1 MYNVTI
7 TTTGIFNEIRPSLFP
22 LVEGK
27 EGITFMNALE
37 YSTDD
42 ILPFEEGDD
51 ITDNGP
57 EIELEHERI
66 RAFIIAL
73 CAEHGKPYNELRDEF
88 VKALPE
94 FMLDGTYKGEEL
106 LSTKRRG
113 SYNVHALYK
122 SERGR
127 DLLFQRNYGD
137 TNGLF
142 FLSDHMVGYLIES
155 LYGRSGIFGMAAG
168 AQRITTPLRCYTIHQ
183 AINRIDRYYLPE
195 LIAVQALDNT
205 YSMDKSNRSEFLLI
219 ADALGA
225 YMVQTMHGQTESEQL
240 DTLSKDPFF
249 RKICEP
255 VHRFYRNLTNDAII
269 SVYDESND
277 WADSLLHD
285 YIYNLYDRFS
295 EGLDYW
301 EEKNEGVL
309 GYVRYR
315 ILSPLADDLVRELSQ
330 EKLRVDL
337 YPSFD
342 KARAYFDF
350 LVPYT
355 SHAKNMLI
363 KIGVKEDDDCQNDM
377 TDDGNTCGGLLSRV
391 ESLPHEGVQL
401 TVLERIYC
409 LLDACYEAIRRYQN
423 YEALVPIVDTL
434 DATIGEVD
442 IESPNSWQAEYV
454 QRVSRLSKWYRML
467 GNAFTGNNIYWNLL
481 QDLITAQE
489 QAPLVHEPY
498 FNNYVCDVSCQDN
511 VFNLECLRYLLLH
524 HDIETDNRESYEHR
538 VQAID
543 HPYFKMPFKAYGQ
556 IHDLLDLDTEL
567 NSNDIVY
574 FLVLLKAIHR
584 FYLDQLDQN
593 LWKELIQ
600 LWSMYGK
607 RQFQD
612 YYAEWL
618 CAKYM
623 VALAVHMG
631 DREQAELI
639 KQNLAITFDEPIHRR
654 NYSSAY
660 QWSPLAFY
668 TMAQIDEALGNLDL
682 AKDNYD
688 KAYVTHAYT
697 QACWAYYKSKCASL
711 WNVNQLS
718 TAETKS
724 AETVT
729 KPIELERKPTT
740 TVMKSTTS
748 EIRTTVTEI
757 SLVVAEIKPDFEAV
771 IQENKGKF
779 FTMDEYKEYFNAHMM
794 YLYR

>member
-1 MYNVTI
+1 MMKV
-7 TTTGIFNEIRPSLFP
+7 TTG
-22 LVEGK
+22 
-27 EGITFMNALE
+27 
-37 YSTDD
+37 
-42 ILPFEEGDD
+42 
-51 ITDNGP
+51 
-57 EIELEHERI
+57 
-66 RAFIIAL
+66 
-73 CAEHGKPYNELRDEF
+73 
-88 VKALPE
+88 
-94 FMLDGTYKGEEL
+94 
-106 LSTKRRG
+106 
-113 SYNVHALYK
+113 
-122 SERGR
+122 
-127 DLLFQRNYGD
+127 
-137 TNGLF
+137 
-142 FLSDHMVGYLIES
+142 LIV
-155 LYGRSGIFGMAAG
+155 
-168 AQRITTPLRCYTIHQ
+168 CYMI
-183 AINRIDRYYLPE
+183 
-195 LIAVQALDNT
+195 
-205 YSMDKSNRSEFLLI
+205 
-219 ADALGA
+219 
-225 YMVQTMHGQTESEQL
+225 
-240 DTLSKDPFF
+240 
-249 RKICEP
+249 
-255 VHRFYRNLTNDAII
+255 
-269 SVYDESND
+269 
-277 WADSLLHD
+277 
-285 YIYNLYDRFS
+285 IYNLYDRFS

-607 RQFQD
+607 RNFQD
-612 YYAEWL
+612 YYAECL

-623 VALAVHMG
+623 VVLAVHMG
-631 DREQAELI
+631 DREAAAHI
-639 KQNLAITFDEPIHRR
+639 KQNLHTSFERARHWHEPAPSDYGWSTF
-654 NYSSAY
+654 
-660 QWSPLAFY
+660 AFY
-668 TMAQIDEALGNLDL
+668 TMAQIDEALGNLDS
-682 AKDNYD
+682 AQDNYD
-688 KAYVTHAYT
+688 KAYVTKAYT
-697 QACWAYYKSKCASL
+697 QASWAYYESKYSSL
-711 WNVNQLS
+711 WKETQLS
-718 TAETKS
+718 VVERKTAIAETKS
-724 AETVT
+724 AVT
-729 KPIELERKPTT
+729 
-740 TVMKSTTS
+740 
-748 EIRTTVTEI
+748 
-757 SLVVAEIKPDFEAV
+757 EIKPDFEAV

-779 FTMDEYKEYFNAHMM
+779 STIDEYKEYFNTHMM

>member
-7 TTTGIFNEIRPSLFP
+7 TTTGIFDEIRPSLFP
-22 LVEGK
+22 PIEGK

-66 RAFIIAL
+66 RAFVAAL

-106 LSTKRRG
+106 LSTKRKG

-127 DLLFQRNYGD
+127 DLLFQRNYRD
-137 TNGLF
+137 TNGLLY
-142 FLSDHMVGYLIES
+142 LSDHMVGYLIES

-168 AQRITTPLRCYTIHQ
+168 AQRITTPLQCYTIHQ
-183 AINRIDRYYLPE
+183 AINRVDKYYLPE

-205 YSMDKSNRSEFLLI
+205 YSMDESNRSEFLLI

-277 WADSLLHD
+277 WTDSLLHD

-301 EEKNEGVL
+301 EEGNEGVL

-330 EKLRVDL
+330 EKLRIDL
-337 YPSFD
+337 YPGFD

-350 LVPYT
+350 LMPYT

-377 TDDGNTCGGLLSRV
+377 TDDENICEGLLPPVDLLS
-391 ESLPHEGVQL
+391 HTGAQL

-409 LLDACYEAIRRYQN
+409 LLDACYEAVRRYQN
-423 YEALVPIVDTL
+423 YESLVSIVDTL
-434 DATIGEVD
+434 DAAIGEVD
-442 IESPNSWQAEYV
+442 IESPDSWQTEYV

-467 GNAFTGNNIYWNLL
+467 GHAFTGNDTYRSLL
-481 QDLITAQE
+481 EELITAQE
-489 QAPLVHEPY
+489 QTPLVHEPY
-498 FNNYVCDVSCQDN
+498 FNNYICDVSCQDN

-524 HDIETDNRESYEHR
+524 HDIETGNRKSYEYH
-538 VQAID
+538 VQSID

-556 IHDLLDLDTEL
+556 IHNLLDIETEL

-584 FYLDQLDQN
+584 FYLDRLDQN
-593 LWKELIQ
+593 LWQELLR

-607 RQFQD
+607 RNFQD
-612 YYAEWL
+612 YYAECL

-623 VALAVHMG
+623 VVLAMYMG
-631 DREQAELI
+631 DRAAAERI
-639 KQNLAITFDEPIHRR
+639 KQELHTRFERARHWREPVPSEYSWSTF
-654 NYSSAY
+654 
-660 QWSPLAFY
+660 AFY
-668 TMAQIDEALGNLDL
+668 TMAQIDEALGNLDS
-682 AKDNYD
+682 AQDNYD
-688 KAYVTHAYT
+688 KAYVTYTYT
-697 QACWAYYKSKCASL
+697 QAGWSYYKSKCNRL
-711 WNVNQLS
+711 WNGTQSSITGTKL
-718 TAETKS
+718 TAAS
-724 AETVT
+724 IQ
-729 KPIELERKPTT
+729 P
-740 TVMKSTTS
+740 
-748 EIRTTVTEI
+748 
-757 SLVVAEIKPDFEAV
+757 VVAVTKPDFEAI
-771 IQENKGKF
+771 IQEYKGKF
-779 FTMDEYKEYFNAHMM
+779 STIGEYKEFFHTHMM
-794 YLYR
+794 YLYM

>member
-7 TTTGIFNEIRPSLFP
+7 TTTGIFDEIRPSLFP
-22 LVEGK
+22 PIEGK
-27 EGITFMNALE
+27 KGITFMNALE

-66 RAFIIAL
+66 RAFVAAL

-94 FMLDGTYKGEEL
+94 FMLEGTYKGEEL
-106 LSTKRRG
+106 LSTKRKG
-113 SYNVHALYK
+113 GYNVHALYK

-137 TNGLF
+137 TNGLLY
-142 FLSDHMVGYLIES
+142 LSDHMVGYLIES

-183 AINRIDRYYLPE
+183 AINRVDKYYLPE

-205 YSMDKSNRSEFLLI
+205 YSMDESNRSEFLLI

-277 WADSLLHD
+277 WIDSLLHD

-301 EEKNEGVL
+301 EEGNEGVL

-315 ILSPLADDLVRELSQ
+315 ILSPLADDLIRELSQ
-330 EKLRVDL
+330 EKLRIDL
-337 YPSFD
+337 YPGFD

-377 TDDGNTCGGLLSRV
+377 TDDKNICEGLLPPADLLSH
-391 ESLPHEGVQL
+391 ESAKLA
-401 TVLERIYC
+401 VLERIYC
-409 LLDACYEAIRRYQN
+409 LLDACYEAVRRYQN
-423 YEALVPIVDTL
+423 YKALESIVDTL
-434 DATIGEVD
+434 DAAIGEVD
-442 IESPNSWQAEYV
+442 IESSDSWQAEYV

-467 GNAFTGNNIYWNLL
+467 GHAFTGNDTYQNLL
-481 QDLITAQE
+481 QDLITAQK
-489 QAPLVHEPY
+489 QTPLVHEPY
-498 FNNYVCDVSCQDN
+498 FNNYICDVSCQDN
-511 VFNLECLRYLLLH
+511 VFNLECLQYLLLH
-524 HDIETDNRESYEHR
+524 HDIETGNCESYEYH
-538 VQAID
+538 VQSID

-556 IHDLLDLDTEL
+556 IHNLLDIETEL

-584 FYLDQLDQN
+584 FYLDRLDHN
-593 LWKELIQ
+593 LWQELLR

-607 RQFQD
+607 RNFQD
-612 YYAEWL
+612 YYAECL

-623 VALAVHMG
+623 TVLAMYMG
-631 DREQAELI
+631 DREAAERI
-639 KQNLAITFDEPIHRR
+639 KQDLHTSFERARHWREPVPSDYSWSTF
-654 NYSSAY
+654 
-660 QWSPLAFY
+660 AFY
-668 TMAQIDEALGNLDL
+668 TMAQIDEALGHFDL
-682 AKDNYD
+682 AKENYN

-697 QACWAYYKSKCASL
+697 QAGWSYYESKCNSL
-711 WNVNQLS
+711 WNGSKSS
-718 TAETKS
+718 TAG
-724 AETVT
+724 T
-729 KPIELERKPTT
+729 KPTAASIQP
-740 TVMKSTTS
+740 
-748 EIRTTVTEI
+748 
-757 SLVVAEIKPDFEAV
+757 VVAVMKPDFETV

-779 FTMDEYKEYFNAHMM
+779 STIGEYKEFFHTHMM
-794 YLYR
+794 YLYM

>member
-1 MYNVTI
+1 M
-7 TTTGIFNEIRPSLFP
+7 
-22 LVEGK
+22 
-27 EGITFMNALE
+27 
-37 YSTDD
+37 
-42 ILPFEEGDD
+42 
-51 ITDNGP
+51 
-57 EIELEHERI
+57 
-66 RAFIIAL
+66 
-73 CAEHGKPYNELRDEF
+73 
-88 VKALPE
+88 
-94 FMLDGTYKGEEL
+94 
-106 LSTKRRG
+106 
-113 SYNVHALYK
+113 YK
-122 SERGR
+122 SARGR
-127 DLLFQRNYGD
+127 DLLFQRNYGN
-137 TNGLF
+137 TNGMLY
-142 FLSDHMVGYLIES
+142 LSDHMVGYLIES

-225 YMVQTMHGQTESEQL
+225 YMVQTMHGQTES
-240 DTLSKDPFF
+240 
-249 RKICEP
+249 

-607 RQFQD
+607 RNFQD
-612 YYAEWL
+612 YYAECL

-623 VALAVHMG
+623 VVLAVHMG
-631 DREQAELI
+631 DREAAAHI
-639 KQNLAITFDEPIHRR
+639 KQNLHTSFERARHWHEPAPSDYGWSTF
-654 NYSSAY
+654 
-660 QWSPLAFY
+660 AFY
-668 TMAQIDEALGNLDL
+668 TMAQIDEALGNLDS
-682 AKDNYD
+682 AQDNYD
-688 KAYVTHAYT
+688 KAYVTKAYT
-697 QACWAYYKSKCASL
+697 QASWAYYESKYSSL
-711 WNVNQLS
+711 WKETQLS
-718 TAETKS
+718 VVERKTAIAETKS
-724 AETVT
+724 AVT
-729 KPIELERKPTT
+729 
-740 TVMKSTTS
+740 
-748 EIRTTVTEI
+748 
-757 SLVVAEIKPDFEAV
+757 EIKPDFEAV

-779 FTMDEYKEYFNAHMM
+779 STIDEYKEYFNTHMM

>member
-7 TTTGIFNEIRPSLFP
+7 TTTGIFDEIRPSLFP
-22 LVEGK
+22 PIEGK

-66 RAFIIAL
+66 RAFVAAL
-73 CAEHGKPYNELRDEF
+73 CAEHSKPYNELRDEF

-106 LSTKRRG
+106 LSTKRKG
-113 SYNVHALYK
+113 GYNVHALYK

-137 TNGLF
+137 TNGLLY
-142 FLSDHMVGYLIES
+142 LSDHMVGYLIES

-168 AQRITTPLRCYTIHQ
+168 AQRITTPLQCYTIHQ
-183 AINRIDRYYLPE
+183 AINRVDKYYLPE

-205 YSMDKSNRSEFLLI
+205 YSMDESNRSEFLLI

-225 YMVQTMHGQTESEQL
+225 YMVQTMHGQTEYEQL

-277 WADSLLHD
+277 WTDSLLHD

-301 EEKNEGVL
+301 EEENEGVL

-330 EKLRVDL
+330 EKLRIDL
-337 YPSFD
+337 YPGFD

-377 TDDGNTCGGLLSRV
+377 TDDGNTCEGLLPPVDLLSH
-391 ESLPHEGVQL
+391 ESAQL

-409 LLDACYEAIRRYQN
+409 LLDACYEAVRRYQN
-423 YEALVPIVDTL
+423 YKALESIVDTL
-434 DATIGEVD
+434 DTAIGEVD
-442 IESPNSWQAEYV
+442 IESSDSWQAEYV

-467 GNAFTGNNIYWNLL
+467 GHAFTGNNAYRNLL
-481 QDLITAQE
+481 EELIAAQE
-489 QAPLVHEPY
+489 QTPLVHEPY
-498 FNNYVCDVSCQDN
+498 FNNYICDVSCQDN

-524 HDIETDNRESYEHR
+524 HDIDTGNRESYEHH
-538 VQAID
+538 VQSID

-556 IHDLLDLDTEL
+556 IHNLLDIETKL

-574 FLVLLKAIHR
+574 FLVLLKSIHR
-584 FYLDQLDQN
+584 FYLDRLDQN
-593 LWKELIQ
+593 LWQELLR

-607 RQFQD
+607 RNFQD
-612 YYAEWL
+612 YYAECL

-623 VALAVHMG
+623 AVLAMYIG
-631 DREQAELI
+631 DREAAERI
-639 KQNLAITFDEPIHRR
+639 KQDLHTSFERARHWHEPVPSEYSWSTF
-654 NYSSAY
+654 
-660 QWSPLAFY
+660 AFY
-668 TMAQIDEALGNLDL
+668 TMAQIYETLGHFDL
-682 AKDNYD
+682 AKENYD

-697 QACWAYYKSKCASL
+697 QAGWSYYEGKCNSL
-711 WNVNQLS
+711 WNGSKSS
-718 TAETKS
+718 TAG
-724 AETVT
+724 T
-729 KPIELERKPTT
+729 KPTAASSQP
-740 TVMKSTTS
+740 
-748 EIRTTVTEI
+748 
-757 SLVVAEIKPDFEAV
+757 VVAVTKPDFETV

-779 FTMDEYKEYFNAHMM
+779 FTVDEYKEFFHAHMM
-794 YLYR
+794 YLYM

>member
-7 TTTGIFNEIRPSLFP
+7 TTTGIFDEIRPSLFP

-27 EGITFMNALE
+27 EGITFINALE

-66 RAFIIAL
+66 RSFVAAL

-127 DLLFQRNYGD
+127 DLLFQRNYAD
-137 TNGLF
+137 TNGLLY
-142 FLSDHMVGYLIES
+142 LSDHMVGYLIES

-183 AINRIDRYYLPE
+183 AINRVDRYYLPE

-205 YSMDKSNRSEFLLI
+205 YSMDESNRSEFLLI
-219 ADALGA
+219 ADVLGA
-225 YMVQTMHGQTESEQL
+225 YMVQAMHGQTESEQL

-249 RKICEP
+249 RKVCEP

-277 WADSLLHD
+277 WTDCLLHD

-295 EGLDYW
+295 EGIDYW
-301 EEKNEGVL
+301 EEGNEGVL
-309 GYVRYR
+309 GYVRHR

-337 YPSFD
+337 YPGFD

-355 SHAKNMLI
+355 SHAKKMLI
-363 KIGVKEDDDCQNDM
+363 HIGVKEDDDCP
-377 TDDGNTCGGLLSRV
+377 DDITNSENIGVDLLSHV
-391 ESLPHEGVQL
+391 ESLSHKGAQF

-409 LLDACYEAIRRYQN
+409 LLDGCYEAVRRYQN
-423 YEALVPIVDTL
+423 YEVLVSIVNVL
-434 DATIGEVD
+434 DAAIGEVD
-442 IESPNSWQAEYV
+442 IESPDSWQAEYV

-467 GNAFTGNNIYWNLL
+467 GHAFTGNNAYGNLL
-481 QDLITAQE
+481 EELIAAQE
-489 QAPLVHEPY
+489 QMPLVHEPY
-498 FNNYVCDVSCQDN
+498 FNNYICDVSCQDN
-511 VFNLECLRYLLLH
+511 VFNLECLQYLLLH
-524 HDIETDNRESYEHR
+524 HDIEIGDCESFNQHI
-538 VQAID
+538 QSID

-556 IHDLLDLDTEL
+556 IHNLLDIETKL

-574 FLVLLKAIHR
+574 FLVLLKSIHR
-584 FYLDQLDQN
+584 FYLDQLDRN
-593 LWKELIQ
+593 LWNELIR

-607 RQFQD
+607 RNFQD
-612 YYAEWL
+612 YYAECL

-623 VALAVHMG
+623 AMLAMYMG
-631 DREQAELI
+631 DREVAERI
-639 KQNLAITFDEPIHRR
+639 KQDLHTSFERTSHWREPVPSDYSWSTF
-654 NYSSAY
+654 
-660 QWSPLAFY
+660 AFY
-668 TMAQIDEALGNLDL
+668 TMAQIDEALGHLDS
-682 AKDNYD
+682 AQKYYD
-688 KAYVTHAYT
+688 KAYVTQAYT
-697 QACWAYYKSKCASL
+697 QACWAYYESKCNSL
-711 WNVNQLS
+711 WNGTKS
-718 TAETKS
+718 SITETKLTAAS
-724 AETVT
+724 SQPVVVVT
-729 KPIELERKPTT
+729 KPN
-740 TVMKSTTS
+740 
-748 EIRTTVTEI
+748 
-757 SLVVAEIKPDFEAV
+757 FESV
-771 IQENKGKF
+771 IQENKGAF
-779 FTMDEYKEYFNAHMM
+779 STIGEYKEFFHTHMI
-794 YLYR
+794 YLYM

>member
-7 TTTGIFNEIRPSLFP
+7 TTTGIFDEIRPSLFP
-22 LVEGK
+22 PIEGK

-66 RAFIIAL
+66 RAFVAAL

-94 FMLDGTYKGEEL
+94 FMLEGTYKGEEL
-106 LSTKRRG
+106 LSTKRKG
-113 SYNVHALYK
+113 GYNVHALYK

-137 TNGLF
+137 TNGLLY
-142 FLSDHMVGYLIES
+142 LSDHMVGYLIES
-155 LYGRSGIFGMAAG
+155 LYGRSGIFGMTAG
-168 AQRITTPLRCYTIHQ
+168 AQRITTPLQCYTIHQ
-183 AINRIDRYYLPE
+183 AINRVDKYYLPE

-205 YSMDKSNRSEFLLI
+205 YSMDESNQSEFLLI

-225 YMVQTMHGQTESEQL
+225 YMVQTMHGQSESEQL

-277 WADSLLHD
+277 WTDSLLHD

-301 EEKNEGVL
+301 EEGNEGVL

-315 ILSPLADDLVRELSQ
+315 ILSPLADDLIRELSQ
-330 EKLRVDL
+330 EKLRIDL
-337 YPSFD
+337 YPGFD

-350 LVPYT
+350 LIPYT

-377 TDDGNTCGGLLSRV
+377 TDDENICEGLLPPVDLLSH
-391 ESLPHEGVQL
+391 ESAKL

-409 LLDACYEAIRRYQN
+409 LLDACYEAVRRYQN
-423 YEALVPIVDTL
+423 YKALESIVDTL
-434 DATIGEVD
+434 DAAIGEVD
-442 IESPNSWQAEYV
+442 IESSDSWQAEYV

-467 GNAFTGNNIYWNLL
+467 GHAFTGNDTYQNLL

-489 QAPLVHEPY
+489 QTPLVHEPY
-498 FNNYVCDVSCQDN
+498 FNNYICDVSCQDN

-524 HDIETDNRESYEHR
+524 HDIETGNRESYENH
-538 VQAID
+538 VQSID

-556 IHDLLDLDTEL
+556 IHNLLNIETEL

-584 FYLDQLDQN
+584 FYLDRLDQN
-593 LWKELIQ
+593 LWQELLR

-607 RQFQD
+607 RNFQD
-612 YYAEWL
+612 YYAECL

-623 VALAVHMG
+623 TVIAMYMG
-631 DREQAELI
+631 DRAAAERI
-639 KQNLAITFDEPIHRR
+639 KQELYTRFERARHWREPVPSDYSWSTF
-654 NYSSAY
+654 
-660 QWSPLAFY
+660 AFY
-668 TMAQIDEALGNLDL
+668 TMAQIDEALGHFDL
-682 AKDNYD
+682 AKENYD
-688 KAYVTHAYT
+688 KAYVTQAYT
-697 QACWAYYKSKCASL
+697 QAGWSYYEGKCNRL
-711 WNVNQLS
+711 WNGTQS
-718 TAETKS
+718 SMTETKLTAAS
-724 AETVT
+724 IQPEVV
-729 KPIELERKPTT
+729 
-740 TVMKSTTS
+740 VM
-748 EIRTTVTEI
+748 
-757 SLVVAEIKPDFEAV
+757 KPDFETV

-779 FTMDEYKEYFNAHMM
+779 STIDEYKEFFHTHMM
-794 YLYR
+794 YLYM

>member
-7 TTTGIFNEIRPSLFP
+7 TTTGIFDEIRPSLFP

-27 EGITFMNALE
+27 EGITFINALE

-66 RAFIIAL
+66 RAFVAAL
-73 CAEHGKPYNELRDEF
+73 CAEYSKPYNELRDEF

-94 FMLDGTYKGEEL
+94 FMLDGTYKGEDL
-106 LSTKRRG
+106 LSTKRKG

-137 TNGLF
+137 TNGLLY
-142 FLSDHMVGYLIES
+142 LSDHMVGYLIES

-183 AINRIDRYYLPE
+183 AINRVDKYYLPE

-205 YSMDKSNRSEFLLI
+205 YSMDESNRSEFLLI

-277 WADSLLHD
+277 WTDSLLHD

-301 EEKNEGVL
+301 EEGNEGVL

-330 EKLRVDL
+330 EKLRIDL
-337 YPSFD
+337 YPGFD

-350 LVPYT
+350 LVPYR

-377 TDDGNTCGGLLSRV
+377 TDDENICEGLLPPVDLLSH
-391 ESLPHEGVQL
+391 ESAKL

-409 LLDACYEAIRRYQN
+409 LLDACYEAVRRYQN
-423 YEALVPIVDTL
+423 YKDLESIVDTL
-434 DATIGEVD
+434 DAAIGEVD
-442 IESPNSWQAEYV
+442 IESSDSWQAEYV

-467 GNAFTGNNIYWNLL
+467 GHAFTENNTYRNLL
-481 QDLITAQE
+481 EELITTQE
-489 QAPLVHEPY
+489 QTPLVHEPY
-498 FNNYVCDVSCQDN
+498 FNNYICDVSCQDN
-511 VFNLECLRYLLLH
+511 VFNLECLQYLLLH
-524 HDIETDNRESYEHR
+524 HDIETGNCESYEYH
-538 VQAID
+538 VQSIN

-556 IHDLLDLDTEL
+556 IHNLLDIETEL

-584 FYLDQLDQN
+584 FYLDRLDQN
-593 LWKELIQ
+593 LWQELLR

-607 RQFQD
+607 RNFQD
-612 YYAEWL
+612 YYAECL

-623 VALAVHMG
+623 TVLAMYMG
-631 DREQAELI
+631 DRAAAERI
-639 KQNLAITFDEPIHRR
+639 KQELYTRFERARHWREPVPSDYSWSTF
-654 NYSSAY
+654 
-660 QWSPLAFY
+660 AFY
-668 TMAQIDEALGNLDL
+668 TMAQIDEALGHLDS
-682 AKDNYD
+682 AQDNYD
-688 KAYVTHAYT
+688 KAYVTYAYT
-697 QACWAYYKSKCASL
+697 QAAWSYYESKCNSL
-711 WNVNQLS
+711 WNGSKSS
-718 TAETKS
+718 TAG
-724 AETVT
+724 T
-729 KPIELERKPTT
+729 KPTAASSQPA
-740 TVMKSTTS
+740 VV
-748 EIRTTVTEI
+748 VT
-757 SLVVAEIKPDFEAV
+757 KPDFETV

-779 FTMDEYKEYFNAHMM
+779 STIGEYKEFFHTHMM
-794 YLYR
+794 YLYM

>member
-7 TTTGIFNEIRPSLFP
+7 TTTGIFDEIRPSLFP

-27 EGITFMNALE
+27 EGITFINALE

-66 RAFIIAL
+66 RAFVAAL

-94 FMLDGTYKGEEL
+94 FMLDGTYKGEDL
-106 LSTKRRG
+106 LSTKRKG
-113 SYNVHALYK
+113 GYNVHALYK

-137 TNGLF
+137 TNGLLY
-142 FLSDHMVGYLIES
+142 LSDHMVGYLIES

-168 AQRITTPLRCYTIHQ
+168 AQHITTPLRCYTIHQ
-183 AINRIDRYYLPE
+183 AINRVDKYYLPE

-205 YSMDKSNRSEFLLI
+205 YSMDESNRSEFLLI
-219 ADALGA
+219 TDALGA

-277 WADSLLHD
+277 WTDSLLHD

-301 EEKNEGVL
+301 EEGNEGVL
-309 GYVRYR
+309 GYVRYC
-315 ILSPLADDLVRELSQ
+315 ILSPLADDLIRELSQ
-330 EKLRVDL
+330 EKLRIDL
-337 YPSFD
+337 YPGFD

-377 TDDGNTCGGLLSRV
+377 TDDENICEGLLPPVDLLSH
-391 ESLPHEGVQL
+391 ESAKL

-409 LLDACYEAIRRYQN
+409 LLDACYEAVRRYQN
-423 YEALVPIVDTL
+423 YKALESIVDTL
-434 DATIGEVD
+434 DAA
-442 IESPNSWQAEYV
+442 IESPDSWQAEYV

-467 GNAFTGNNIYWNLL
+467 GHAFTGNDTYRNLL
-481 QDLITAQE
+481 EELITAQE
-489 QAPLVHEPY
+489 QTPLVHEPY
-498 FNNYVCDVSCQDN
+498 FNNYICDVSCQDN

-524 HDIETDNRESYEHR
+524 HDIETGNCESYEYH
-538 VQAID
+538 VQSID

-556 IHDLLDLDTEL
+556 IHNLLDIETEL

-584 FYLDQLDQN
+584 FYLDRLDQN
-593 LWKELIQ
+593 LWQELLR

-607 RQFQD
+607 RNFQD
-612 YYAEWL
+612 YYAECL

-623 VALAVHMG
+623 TVLAMYMG
-631 DREQAELI
+631 DRAAAERI
-639 KQNLAITFDEPIHRR
+639 KQELYTSFERARHWREPVPSDYSWSTF
-654 NYSSAY
+654 
-660 QWSPLAFY
+660 AFY
-668 TMAQIDEALGNLDL
+668 TMAQIDETLGHFDL
-682 AKDNYD
+682 AKENYD

-697 QACWAYYKSKCASL
+697 QACWAYYESKCNRL
-711 WNVNQLS
+711 WNGTQSLM
-718 TAETKS
+718 TETKLTAAS
-724 AETVT
+724 IQPVVAVT
-729 KPIELERKPTT
+729 KT
-740 TVMKSTTS
+740 
-748 EIRTTVTEI
+748 
-757 SLVVAEIKPDFEAV
+757 DFETV

-779 FTMDEYKEYFNAHMM
+779 STIDEYKEFFHAHLM
-794 YLYR
+794 YLYI

>member
-27 EGITFMNALE
+27 EGITFINALE

-94 FMLDGTYKGEEL
+94 FMLNGTYKGEEL
-106 LSTKRRG
+106 LLTKRRG
-113 SYNVHALYK
+113 RYNVHALYK

-137 TNGLF
+137 TNGLLY
-142 FLSDHMVGYLIES
+142 LSDHMVGYLIES

-205 YSMDKSNRSEFLLI
+205 YSMDESNRSEFLLI

-301 EEKNEGVL
+301 EEGNEGVL

-315 ILSPLADDLVRELSQ
+315 ILSPLADELVRELSQ

-337 YPSFD
+337 YPGLD

-355 SHAKNMLI
+355 NHAKNMLI

-377 TDDGNTCGGLLSRV
+377 TDDGNTCEGLLSHV
-391 ESLPHEGVQL
+391 ESLSHKGTQL
-401 TVLERIYC
+401 TVLERIY
-409 LLDACYEAIRRYQN
+409 
-423 YEALVPIVDTL
+423 
-434 DATIGEVD
+434 
-442 IESPNSWQAEYV
+442 
-454 QRVSRLSKWYRML
+454 
-467 GNAFTGNNIYWNLL
+467 
-481 QDLITAQE
+481 
-489 QAPLVHEPY
+489 
-498 FNNYVCDVSCQDN
+498 
-511 VFNLECLRYLLLH
+511 
-524 HDIETDNRESYEHR
+524 
-538 VQAID
+538 
-543 HPYFKMPFKAYGQ
+543 
-556 IHDLLDLDTEL
+556 
-567 NSNDIVY
+567 
-574 FLVLLKAIHR
+574 
-584 FYLDQLDQN
+584 
-593 LWKELIQ
+593 
-600 LWSMYGK
+600 
-607 RQFQD
+607 
-612 YYAEWL
+612 
-618 CAKYM
+618 
-623 VALAVHMG
+623 
-631 DREQAELI
+631 
-639 KQNLAITFDEPIHRR
+639 
-654 NYSSAY
+654 
-660 QWSPLAFY
+660 
-668 TMAQIDEALGNLDL
+668 
-682 AKDNYD
+682 
-688 KAYVTHAYT
+688 
-697 QACWAYYKSKCASL
+697 
-711 WNVNQLS
+711 
-718 TAETKS
+718 
-724 AETVT
+724 
-729 KPIELERKPTT
+729 
-740 TVMKSTTS
+740 
-748 EIRTTVTEI
+748 
-757 SLVVAEIKPDFEAV
+757 
-771 IQENKGKF
+771 
-779 FTMDEYKEYFNAHMM
+779 
-794 YLYR
+794 

>member
-7 TTTGIFNEIRPSLFP
+7 TTTGIFDEIRPSLFP

-27 EGITFMNALE
+27 EGITFINALE

-66 RAFIIAL
+66 RSFVSAL
-73 CAEHGKPYNELRDEF
+73 CAEHGKPYNELRDEL

-113 SYNVHALYK
+113 GYNVHALYK

-137 TNGLF
+137 TNGLLY
-142 FLSDHMVGYLIES
+142 LSDHMAGYLIES

-168 AQRITTPLRCYTIHQ
+168 AQRITTPLQCYTIHQ
-183 AINRIDRYYLPE
+183 AINRVDKYYLPE

-205 YSMDKSNRSEFLLI
+205 YSMDESNRSEFLLI

-277 WADSLLHD
+277 WTDSLLHD

-301 EEKNEGVL
+301 EEGNEGVL

-330 EKLRVDL
+330 EKLRIDL
-337 YPSFD
+337 YPGFD

-350 LVPYT
+350 LMPYT

-377 TDDGNTCGGLLSRV
+377 TDDENICEGLLPPVDLLS
-391 ESLPHEGVQL
+391 HTGAQL

-409 LLDACYEAIRRYQN
+409 LLDACYEAVRRYQN
-423 YEALVPIVDTL
+423 YESLVSIVDTL
-434 DATIGEVD
+434 DAAIGEVD
-442 IESPNSWQAEYV
+442 IESPDSWQTEYV

-467 GNAFTGNNIYWNLL
+467 GHAFTGNDTYRSLL
-481 QDLITAQE
+481 EELITAQE
-489 QAPLVHEPY
+489 QTPLVHEPY
-498 FNNYVCDVSCQDN
+498 FNNYICDVSCQDN

-524 HDIETDNRESYEHR
+524 HDIETGNRKSYEYH
-538 VQAID
+538 VQSID

-556 IHDLLDLDTEL
+556 IHNLLDIETEL

-584 FYLDQLDQN
+584 FYLDRLDQN
-593 LWKELIQ
+593 LWQELLR

-607 RQFQD
+607 RNFQD
-612 YYAEWL
+612 YYAECL

-623 VALAVHMG
+623 VVLAMYMG
-631 DREQAELI
+631 DRAAAERI
-639 KQNLAITFDEPIHRR
+639 KQELHTRFERARHWREPVPSEYSWSTF
-654 NYSSAY
+654 
-660 QWSPLAFY
+660 AFY
-668 TMAQIDEALGNLDL
+668 TMAQIDEALGNLDS
-682 AKDNYD
+682 AQDNYD
-688 KAYVTHAYT
+688 KAYVTYTYT
-697 QACWAYYKSKCASL
+697 QAGWSYYKSKCNRL
-711 WNVNQLS
+711 WNGTQSSITGTKL
-718 TAETKS
+718 TAAS
-724 AETVT
+724 IQ
-729 KPIELERKPTT
+729 P
-740 TVMKSTTS
+740 
-748 EIRTTVTEI
+748 
-757 SLVVAEIKPDFEAV
+757 VVAVTKPDFEAI
-771 IQENKGKF
+771 IQEYKGKF
-779 FTMDEYKEYFNAHMM
+779 STIGEYKEFFHTHMM
-794 YLYR
+794 YLYM

>member
-7 TTTGIFNEIRPSLFP
+7 TTTGIFDEIRPSLFP
-22 LVEGK
+22 PIEGK

-66 RAFIIAL
+66 RAFVAAL

-113 SYNVHALYK
+113 GYNVHALYK

-127 DLLFQRNYGD
+127 DLLFQHNYRD
-137 TNGLF
+137 TNGLLY
-142 FLSDHMVGYLIES
+142 LSDHMVGYLIES

-168 AQRITTPLRCYTIHQ
+168 AQHITTPLRCYTIHQ
-183 AINRIDRYYLPE
+183 AINRVDKYYLPE
-195 LIAVQALDNT
+195 LTAVQALDNT
-205 YSMDKSNRSEFLLI
+205 YSMDESNRSEFLLI
-219 ADALGA
+219 ADVLGA

-240 DTLSKDPFF
+240 DTLSKDTFF

-277 WADSLLHD
+277 WTDSLLHD

-301 EEKNEGVL
+301 EEGNEGVL

-315 ILSPLADDLVRELSQ
+315 ILSPLADDLIRELSQ
-330 EKLRVDL
+330 EKLRIDL
-337 YPSFD
+337 YPGFD
-342 KARAYFDF
+342 EARAYFDF

-377 TDDGNTCGGLLSRV
+377 TDDENICEGLLPPADLLSH
-391 ESLPHEGVQL
+391 ESAKL

-409 LLDACYEAIRRYQN
+409 LLDACYEAVRRYQN
-423 YEALVPIVDTL
+423 YKALESIVDTL
-434 DATIGEVD
+434 DAAIGEVD
-442 IESPNSWQAEYV
+442 IESSDSWQAEYV

-467 GNAFTGNNIYWNLL
+467 GHAFTGNNAYRNLL

-489 QAPLVHEPY
+489 QTPLIHEPY
-498 FNNYVCDVSCQDN
+498 FNNYICDVSCQDN
-511 VFNLECLRYLLLH
+511 VFNLECLQYLVLH
-524 HDIETDNRESYEHR
+524 HDIETGNCESYEYH
-538 VQAID
+538 VQSID

-556 IHDLLDLDTEL
+556 IHNLLDIETEL

-584 FYLDQLDQN
+584 FYLDRLDQN
-593 LWKELIQ
+593 LWQELLR

-607 RQFQD
+607 RNFQD
-612 YYAEWL
+612 YYAECL

-623 VALAVHMG
+623 TVLAMYMG
-631 DREQAELI
+631 DRAAAERI
-639 KQNLAITFDEPIHRR
+639 KQELYTSFERARHWREPVPSEYSRSTF
-654 NYSSAY
+654 
-660 QWSPLAFY
+660 AFY
-668 TMAQIDEALGNLDL
+668 TMAQIDEALGHLDS
-682 AKDNYD
+682 AQDNYD
-688 KAYVTHAYT
+688 KAYVTYAYT
-697 QACWAYYKSKCASL
+697 QAGWSYYESKCNSL
-711 WNVNQLS
+711 WNGSKSS
-718 TAETKS
+718 TAG
-724 AETVT
+724 T
-729 KPIELERKPTT
+729 KPTAASIQP
-740 TVMKSTTS
+740 
-748 EIRTTVTEI
+748 
-757 SLVVAEIKPDFEAV
+757 VVAVTKPDFEAI
-771 IQENKGKF
+771 IQEYKGKF
-779 FTMDEYKEYFNAHMM
+779 STIGEYKEFFHTHMM
-794 YLYR
+794 YLYM

>member
-7 TTTGIFNEIRPSLFP
+7 TTTGIFDEIRPSLFP
-22 LVEGK
+22 PIEGK

-66 RAFIIAL
+66 RAFVAAL

-94 FMLDGTYKGEEL
+94 FMLEGTYKGEEL
-106 LSTKRRG
+106 LSTKRKG
-113 SYNVHALYK
+113 GYNVHALYK

-137 TNGLF
+137 TNGL
-142 FLSDHMVGYLIES
+142 LYVSDHMVGYLIES

-168 AQRITTPLRCYTIHQ
+168 AQRITTPLQCYTIHQ
-183 AINRIDRYYLPE
+183 AINRVDRYYLPE

-205 YSMDKSNRSEFLLI
+205 YSMDESNRSEFLLI

-277 WADSLLHD
+277 CTDSLLHD

-301 EEKNEGVL
+301 EEENEGVL

-330 EKLRVDL
+330 EKLRIDL
-337 YPSFD
+337 YPGFD

-377 TDDGNTCGGLLSRV
+377 TDDENICEGLLPPVDLLSH
-391 ESLPHEGVQL
+391 ESAKL

-409 LLDACYEAIRRYQN
+409 LLDACYEAVRRYQN
-423 YEALVPIVDTL
+423 YKALESIVDTL
-434 DATIGEVD
+434 DAAIGEVD
-442 IESPNSWQAEYV
+442 IESSDSWQAEYV

-467 GNAFTGNNIYWNLL
+467 GHAFTGNNTYRNLL
-481 QDLITAQE
+481 EELITAQE
-489 QAPLVHEPY
+489 QTPLVHESY
-498 FNNYVCDVSCQDN
+498 FNNYICDVSCQDN
-511 VFNLECLRYLLLH
+511 VFNLECLQYLLLH
-524 HDIETDNRESYEHR
+524 HDIETGNCESYEYH
-538 VQAID
+538 VQSIN

-556 IHDLLDLDTEL
+556 IHNLLDIETEL

-584 FYLDQLDQN
+584 FYLDRLDQN
-593 LWKELIQ
+593 LWQELLR

-607 RQFQD
+607 RNFQD
-612 YYAEWL
+612 YYAECL

-623 VALAVHMG
+623 TVLAMYMG
-631 DREQAELI
+631 DRAAAERI
-639 KQNLAITFDEPIHRR
+639 KQELYTSFERARHWREPVPSDYSWSTF
-654 NYSSAY
+654 
-660 QWSPLAFY
+660 AFY
-668 TMAQIDEALGNLDL
+668 TMAQIDEALGHLDS
-682 AKDNYD
+682 AQDNYD
-688 KAYVTHAYT
+688 KSYVTYAYT
-697 QACWAYYKSKCASL
+697 QAGWSYYESKCNSL
-711 WNVNQLS
+711 WNGSKSS
-718 TAETKS
+718 TAG
-724 AETVT
+724 T
-729 KPIELERKPTT
+729 KPTAASIQP
-740 TVMKSTTS
+740 
-748 EIRTTVTEI
+748 
-757 SLVVAEIKPDFEAV
+757 VVAVTKPDFEAI
-771 IQENKGKF
+771 IQEYKGKF
-779 FTMDEYKEYFNAHMM
+779 STIGEYKEFFHTHMI
-794 YLYR
+794 YLYM

>member
-7 TTTGIFNEIRPSLFP
+7 TTTGIFDEIRPSLFP

-27 EGITFMNALE
+27 EGITFINALE

-66 RAFIIAL
+66 RAFVAAL

-94 FMLDGTYKGEEL
+94 FMLEGTYKGEEL

-113 SYNVHALYK
+113 GYNVHALYK
-122 SERGR
+122 SKRGR

-137 TNGLF
+137 TNGLLY
-142 FLSDHMVGYLIES
+142 LSDHMVGYLIES

-168 AQRITTPLRCYTIHQ
+168 AQRITTPLQCYTVHQ
-183 AINRIDRYYLPE
+183 AINRVDKYYLPE

-205 YSMDKSNRSEFLLI
+205 YSMDESNRSEFLLI

-225 YMVQTMHGQTESEQL
+225 YMVQTMHGQTEFEQL

-277 WADSLLHD
+277 WTDSLLHD

-301 EEKNEGVL
+301 EEGNEGVL

-330 EKLRVDL
+330 EKLRIDL
-337 YPSFD
+337 YPGFN

-377 TDDGNTCGGLLSRV
+377 TDDENICEGLLPPVDLLSY
-391 ESLPHEGVQL
+391 ESAKL

-409 LLDACYEAIRRYQN
+409 LLDACYEAVRRYQN
-423 YEALVPIVDTL
+423 YKALESIVDTL
-434 DATIGEVD
+434 DAAIGEVD
-442 IESPNSWQAEYV
+442 IESSDSWQAEYV

-467 GNAFTGNNIYWNLL
+467 GHAFTGNNAYRNLL
-481 QDLITAQE
+481 EELIAAQE
-489 QAPLVHEPY
+489 QTPLVHEPY
-498 FNNYVCDVSCQDN
+498 FNNYICDVSCQDN
-511 VFNLECLRYLLLH
+511 VFNLECLQYLLLH
-524 HDIETDNRESYEHR
+524 HDIETGNCESYEYH
-538 VQAID
+538 VQSID

-556 IHDLLDLDTEL
+556 IHNLLDIETEL

-584 FYLDQLDQN
+584 FYLDRLDQN
-593 LWKELIQ
+593 LWQELLR

-607 RQFQD
+607 RNFQD
-612 YYAEWL
+612 YYAECL

-623 VALAVHMG
+623 AVHAMYMG
-631 DREQAELI
+631 DRAAAERI
-639 KQNLAITFDEPIHRR
+639 KQELYTSFERARHWREPVPSEYSWSTF
-654 NYSSAY
+654 
-660 QWSPLAFY
+660 AFY
-668 TMAQIDEALGNLDL
+668 TMAQIDEALGHLDS
-682 AKDNYD
+682 AQDNYD
-688 KAYVTHAYT
+688 KAYVTYAYT
-697 QACWAYYKSKCASL
+697 QAGWSYYESKCNSL
-711 WNVNQLS
+711 WNGSKSS
-718 TAETKS
+718 TAG
-724 AETVT
+724 T
-729 KPIELERKPTT
+729 KPTAASIQP
-740 TVMKSTTS
+740 
-748 EIRTTVTEI
+748 
-757 SLVVAEIKPDFEAV
+757 VVAVTKPDFEAV
-771 IQENKGKF
+771 IQEYKGKF
-779 FTMDEYKEYFNAHMM
+779 STIGEYKEFFHTHMI
-794 YLYR
+794 YLYM

>member
-7 TTTGIFNEIRPSLFP
+7 TTTGIFDEIRPSLFP
-22 LVEGK
+22 PIEGK

-66 RAFIIAL
+66 RAFVAAL

-106 LSTKRRG
+106 LSTKRKG
-113 SYNVHALYK
+113 GYNVHALYK

-137 TNGLF
+137 TNGLLY
-142 FLSDHMVGYLIES
+142 LSDHMVGYLIES

-168 AQRITTPLRCYTIHQ
+168 AQRITTPLQCYTIHQ
-183 AINRIDRYYLPE
+183 AINRVDKYYLPE

-205 YSMDKSNRSEFLLI
+205 YSMDESNRSEFLLI

-277 WADSLLHD
+277 WTDSLLHD

-301 EEKNEGVL
+301 EEGNEGVL

-330 EKLRVDL
+330 EKLRIDL
-337 YPSFD
+337 YPGFD

-377 TDDGNTCGGLLSRV
+377 TDDENICEGLLPPVDLLSH
-391 ESLPHEGVQL
+391 ESAKL

-409 LLDACYEAIRRYQN
+409 LLDACYEAVRRYQN
-423 YEALVPIVDTL
+423 YKALESIVDTL
-434 DATIGEVD
+434 DAAIGEVD
-442 IESPNSWQAEYV
+442 IESSDSWQAEYV

-467 GNAFTGNNIYWNLL
+467 GHAFTSNDTYQNLL

-489 QAPLVHEPY
+489 QTPLVHEPY
-498 FNNYVCDVSCQDN
+498 FNNYICDVSCQDN
-511 VFNLECLRYLLLH
+511 VFNLECLQYLLLH
-524 HDIETDNRESYEHR
+524 HDIETGNCESYEYH
-538 VQAID
+538 VQSID

-556 IHDLLDLDTEL
+556 IHNLLDIETEL

-584 FYLDQLDQN
+584 FYLDRLDQN
-593 LWKELIQ
+593 LWQELLR

-607 RQFQD
+607 RNFQD
-612 YYAEWL
+612 YYAECL

-623 VALAVHMG
+623 TVLAMYMG
-631 DREQAELI
+631 DRAAAERI
-639 KQNLAITFDEPIHRR
+639 KQELYTRFERARHWREPVPSDYSWSTF
-654 NYSSAY
+654 
-660 QWSPLAFY
+660 AFY
-668 TMAQIDEALGNLDL
+668 TMAQIDETLGHLDS
-682 AKDNYD
+682 AQDNYD
-688 KAYVTHAYT
+688 KAYVTYAYT
-697 QACWAYYKSKCASL
+697 QAGWSYYESKCNSL
-711 WNVNQLS
+711 WNGSKSS
-718 TAETKS
+718 TAETKLTAAS
-724 AETVT
+724 SQPAVVVT
-729 KPIELERKPTT
+729 
-740 TVMKSTTS
+740 
-748 EIRTTVTEI
+748 
-757 SLVVAEIKPDFEAV
+757 KPDFETV
-771 IQENKGKF
+771 IQEYKGKF
-779 FTMDEYKEYFNAHMM
+779 STIGEYKEFFHTHMM
-794 YLYR
+794 YLYM